1 MKRTAT
7 LVAGLLLV
15 TGTVFAA
22 PTFTTTGEVVFKNTV
37 FETDKAVLQNVG
49 DDDTQNLTAT
59 AKVTFDAKNTL
70 TATVK
75 EGNDDSLKLEY
86 KNDGEFTDLTVDTIS
101 DKGEKKA
108 LFQEINLTALHEK
121 GKVKAQVKGALKQ
134 TAPQTAGVSTGL
146 SESEFSKNT
155 DSDAIYLQYAV
166 TPTMTTTFYPY
177 KTTFGVDSVFVND
190 DETTDGFEGI
200 KLYGF
205 NGKNATTYNED
216 IEKVHEL
223 PGVKVE
229 MTSGM
234 LKGLAVKVGSAQD
247 GADGNGKNGDA
258 KFAVDAAYS
267 MTVAGVTVKAD
278 AAVSQDA
285 DRNSKAALMVGA
297 TAKVATVNV
306 QAEMLNVMGNTDASD
321 FTGLYAKAT
330 TKVAMVDLTA
340 KLANKKYGT
349 ATAHNSMYVEGKYTA
364 AEVAGV
370 KPTITGSYEMR
381 EYFKGE
387 VYGAAKE
394 SKNTAKV
401 VVDAAIVQ
409 DGITITPALELAKVT
424 DTDATAKATIAVKYS
439 F

>member
-59 AKVTFDAKNTL
+59 AKITFDAKNSL

-108 LFQEINLTALHEK
+108 LFQEINITALHEK

-200 KLYGF
+200 KLKGF
-205 NGKNATTYNED
+205 AGKLAADYYED
-216 IEKVHEL
+216 LEKVQEL

-229 MTSGM
+229 MTSGA
-234 LKGLAVKVGSAQD
+234 LKGLSVKVGTDNKGTAPNQD
-247 GADGNGKNGDA
+247 VT
-258 KFAVDAAYS
+258 FAIDAAYS
-267 MTVAGVTVKAD
+267 MKVAGVTVKAD
-278 AAVSQDA
+278 AAVSQD
-285 DRNSKAALMVGA
+285 DGRNAKGAFMVGA
-297 TAKVATVNV
+297 TTKVANVDV
-306 QAEMLNVMGNTDASD
+306 QAEMLNVMGDVAAED

-330 TKVAMVDLTA
+330 TKVAMVDVTA
-340 KLANKKYGT
+340 KLANKKFGE

-381 EYFKGE
+381 EYFEGE
-387 VYGAAKE
+387 VYGAKKVD
-394 SKNTAKV
+394 KNTAKV

-409 DGITITPALELAKVT
+409 DGITITPALEMAKES
-424 DTDATAKATIAVKYS
+424 TASKAKSKATIAVKYS

>member
-22 PTFTTTGEVVFKNTV
+22 TTAKTTGEVVFKNTV
-37 FETDKAVLQNVG
+37 FETNKAVLQNVG
-49 DDDTQNLTAT
+49 DGDTQALKFVTTTEFNVANKLELTLDEGNDSGTKLVYTNTGKETVFTAETNENDGLFEKYFLTAT
-59 AKVTFDAKNTL
+59 NT
-70 TATVK
+70 
-75 EGNDDSLKLEY
+75 
-86 KNDGEFTDLTVDTIS
+86 
-101 DKGEKKA
+101 
-108 LFQEINLTALHEK
+108 K
-121 GKVKAQVKGALKQ
+121 GKVKAQVKTILNMDVVGKKK
-134 TAPQTAGVSTGL
+134 GEMDVD
-146 SESEFSKNT
+146 T
-155 DSDAIYLQYAV
+155 DADDIYLQYAV
-166 TPTMTTTFYPY
+166 TPSMTTTFYPY

-200 KLYGF
+200 KLKGF
-205 NGKNATTYNED
+205 SGKLAADYYED
-216 IEKVHEL
+216 LEKVQEL

-229 MTSGM
+229 MTSGA
-234 LKGLAVKVGSAQD
+234 LKGLSVKVGTDNKGTAPNQD
-247 GADGNGKNGDA
+247 VT
-258 KFAVDAAYS
+258 FAIDAAYS

-278 AAVSQDA
+278 AAVSQD
-285 DRNSKAALMVGA
+285 DTRNSKAALMVGA
-297 TAKVATVNV
+297 TAKVATVDV

-330 TKVAMVDLTA
+330 TKVAMVDVTA

-381 EYFKGE
+381 EYFEGE
-387 VYGAAKE
+387 VYGAKKVD
-394 SKNTAKV
+394 KNTVKV
-401 VVDAAIVQ
+401 VVDASVVQ
-409 DGITITPALELAKVT
+409 DGITITPALEMAKES
-424 DTDATAKATIAVKYS
+424 TASKANTKATIAVKYS